1 MREILASV
9 AVGQYKPGACELKNM
24 NLLFL
29 LLVSVVSWQ
38 EHLSGVWEEGAAAP

>member
-1 MREILASV
+1 M

-24 NLLFL
+24 NL

-38 EHLSGVWEEGAAAP
+38 EHLSGVWEEGSAAP